1 MASNFLIDGAKSLGQ
16 IASDASQNIFNGATK
31 GNTLANGI
39 GNALTVPFTGG
50 ASMLGW
56 SPSFATPEMKEEMRR
71 QALSDVSKY
80 GTKSNRIG
88 YEELGLDSYWNKS
101 GEHPKMGAGNG
112 MLSAGTGIAFTGG
125 KMDYKLNPSNNPD
138 EYNLDIT
145 GGAKYDF
152 PANTF
157 GNNKVSQFIS
167 DHVNRMNT
175 EWNPDIT
182 IDSSRVQEA
191 QKEYDDLRGNPIDSH
206 ITNNQAP
213 PAPIPVEFDSSDYW
227 KAKWAGTPY
236 ETTSW
241 TTGGNTGNPAQM
253 NTGAY
258 VPPAAKSFNPKDR
271 FNNLTK
277 STPLP
282 SNIPHVEEKRRQQ
295 GQISKPPLAVVTPQ
309 TPQTS
314 SRFDSKGYT
323 PKTPK
328 VPKQAGMM
336 SSGPKRRSSR
346 GSRKKAVAKPSR
358 SNYSRKYS
366 RLVGGR

>member
-1 MASNFLIDGAKSLGQ
+1 
-16 IASDASQNIFNGATK
+16 
-31 GNTLANGI
+31 
-39 GNALTVPFTGG
+39 
-50 ASMLGW
+50 
-56 SPSFATPEMKEEMRR
+56 
-71 QALSDVSKY
+71 
-80 GTKSNRIG
+80 
-88 YEELGLDSYWNKS
+88 
-101 GEHPKMGAGNG
+101 
-112 MLSAGTGIAFTGG
+112 
-125 KMDYKLNPSNNPD
+125 
-138 EYNLDIT
+138 
-145 GGAKYDF
+145 
-152 PANTF
+152 
-157 GNNKVSQFIS
+157 
-167 DHVNRMNT
+167 MNT

-206 ITNNQAP
+206 IINNQAP

-309 TPQTS
+309 TPQ
-314 SRFDSKGYT
+314 
-323 PKTPK
+323 

-346 GSRKKAVAKPSR
+346 RGRKKAVAKPSR